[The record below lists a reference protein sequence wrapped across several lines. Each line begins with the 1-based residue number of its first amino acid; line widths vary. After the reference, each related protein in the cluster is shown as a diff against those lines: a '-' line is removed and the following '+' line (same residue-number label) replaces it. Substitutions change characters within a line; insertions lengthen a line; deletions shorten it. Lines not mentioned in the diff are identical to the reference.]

1 MNIFFGSIAKSHI
14 QSPIKSLW
22 WSLFAKIVNNFQLL
36 TFSVKK
42 PHHKCQIVL
51 SVKKKERNYPT
62 LFYIILHDFKNYPAF
77 VDITL
82 CIINQQ
88 EYINIIREMF
98 FFFALFLM
106 FFCIPLLDQVLQW
119 LLQTGFFSFAS
130 QKKWLLI
137 AIDRWFS
144 CTVTTV
150 WEFAWVDS
158 ALLILQRWSFEQV

>member
-98 FFFALFLM
+98 FFL
-106 FFCIPLLDQVLQW
+106 FCIVPYVFLH
-119 LLQTGFFSFAS
+119 SFAGS
-130 QKKWLLI
+130 SFVVVALDRIFFICKSKKVVADCNRQVVLLYSNNCMGICLGGLSI
-137 AIDRWFS
+137 AHP
-144 CTVTTV
+144 TEVV
-150 WEFAWVDS
+150 V
-158 ALLILQRWSFEQV
+158 

>member
-1 MNIFFGSIAKSHI
+1 MHDKIKRQKVLHYWRNIFKMNIFFGSIAKSHI

-98 FFFALFLM
+98 FFFLHCSLCFFAFLCWIKFCSGCFRQD
-106 FFCIPLLDQVLQW
+106 FFHLQV
-119 LLQTGFFSFAS
+119 
-130 QKKWLLI
+130 KK
-137 AIDRWFS
+137 S
-144 CTVTTV
+144 GC
-150 WEFAWVDS
+150 
-158 ALLILQRWSFEQV
+158 